1 MDINYG
7 NRVLVIN
14 QPGSACLL
22 ARVSET
28 LLSFVICYKLRN
40 DSKTAANANGLYAK
54 WFMIATVCGYLK

>member
-1 MDINYG
+1 M
-7 NRVLVIN
+7 LVIN
-14 QPGSACLL
+14 QPDLL
-22 ARVSET
+22 PRVSET